1 VNSISM
7 VQQSARI
14 ICLLCLATFAGV
26 SRAGEGSE
34 SVASIQ
40 SAAYKT
46 VIREAR
52 GGEDA
57 WPETTRMALFG
68 AGLSYVGLRLVR
80 RKA

>member
-1 VNSISM
+1 MAN
-7 VQQSARI
+7 QSARI

-34 SVASIQ
+34 SVASIR

-46 VIREAR
+46 DIREPR
-52 GGEDA
+52 GGEDV

-68 AGLSYVGLRLVR
+68 AGLGYVGLRLVK